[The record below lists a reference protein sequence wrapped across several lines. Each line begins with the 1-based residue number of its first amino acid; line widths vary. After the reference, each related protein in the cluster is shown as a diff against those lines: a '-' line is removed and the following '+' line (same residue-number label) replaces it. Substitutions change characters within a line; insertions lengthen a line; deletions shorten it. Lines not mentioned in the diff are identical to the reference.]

1 MTTDEVGGC
10 VFWCVCVCVCVCVY
24 SHVDYRA
31 YEVVN

>member
-1 MTTDEVGGC
+1 MTTDELGGC
-10 VFWCVCVCVCVCVY
+10 VFWCVCVCVY

>member
-10 VFWCVCVCVCVCVY
+10 VFWCVCVCVCVY